1 MRITFLKK
9 FEATPRMICQVPKGL
24 DDGKGAASNRGN
36 IFMAKSSPPCV
47 FKAYLEH
54 FQRDLSL
61 FLKWRSEE
69 IISGGTS
76 GDPSRGE
83 CCHIWELLAQ
93 ALMDMVSKVI
103 IILNSY

>member
-1 MRITFLKK
+1 
-9 FEATPRMICQVPKGL
+9 MICRVPKGL
-24 DDGKGAASNRGN
+24 DDGKGAALNKGN

-69 IISGGTS
+69 RISGGRMVLMVFGRTS
-76 GDPSRGE
+76 EHPSSGE